1 MRLYEITELN
11 RTPVA
16 TNRFMNDLEK
26 VMLSVP
32 SAADDL
38 AAFIEFKRTSM
49 PNVRYGKKDEKF
61 RNDYLADF
69 WHWHLVHGKL
79 IVVYQT
85 TSTLLKLV
93 TIINHKIIDG
103 TSPRSWANWLSS
115 LKPSDY
121 FPFKLP
127 GEEDDH
133 VITHEE
139 KENII
144 KLIWEMALNPSDR
157 TYLEDVVRGRWSEDL
172 HDFLI
177 SMVTQPI
184 SDFQKWEAILQ
195 GFGEEEG
202 LEKEIRKVLLQTK
215 S

>member
-1 MRLYEITELN
+1 MRLYELTEIN

-26 VMLSVP
+26 VMMSVP

-38 AAFIEFKRTSM
+38 AAFIEFKRTAL
-49 PNVRYGKKDEKF
+49 PNAKFGKKDDRF
-61 RNDYLADF
+61 RNDYLSNF

-85 TSTLLKLV
+85 TATLLKLV

-103 TSPRSWANWLSS
+103 VAPRSWANWLDS
-115 LKPSDY
+115 LTPSDY
-121 FPFKLP
+121 FPFTIP
-127 GEEDDH
+127 GEEDVH
-133 VITHEE
+133 EITHDE

-144 KLIWEMALNPSDR
+144 KLFWEMALNPSDR
-157 TYLEDVVRGRWSEDL
+157 TYLEDLVNGKWSEDL
-172 HDFLI
+172 HDFMV

-184 SDFQKWEAILQ
+184 SDFQKWEAILK
-195 GFGEEEG
+195 GFGEEDG
-202 LEKEIRKVLLQTK
+202 LVDAVRKVLAQTK
-215 S
+215 